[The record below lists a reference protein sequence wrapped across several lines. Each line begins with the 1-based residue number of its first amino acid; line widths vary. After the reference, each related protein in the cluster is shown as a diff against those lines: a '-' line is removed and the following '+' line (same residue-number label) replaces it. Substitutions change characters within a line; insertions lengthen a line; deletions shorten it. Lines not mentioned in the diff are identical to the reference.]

1 MVEKT
6 QFALGDTVYHNRT
19 YGREDVPSSVAVTI
33 QDGNKLEDD
42 TRAKWRTY
50 VVLLFLDYYLSR

>member
-1 MVEKT
+1 M
-6 QFALGDTVYHNRT
+6 YHNRT
-19 YGREDVPSSVAVTI
+19 YGREDVPRSVAVTI

-50 VVLLFLDYYLSR
+50 VVLLFLDYLSR